1 MHCLCFTYR
10 PLVRVEVVGEAAHV
24 GGGRGAQTL
33 GVEEWRE
40 RRPAATLRTLL
51 LVLLSAG
58 PEVGDV
64 IASPGS
70 LSTFR
75 LALISQELNLNLK
88 WMLEITA
95 SKQFNSNKSE
105 YAQIIRKCPCGNFGS
120 KFQFPIM
127 VIQFIE
133 GFLYSDLNVLTISVC
148 AVSGKM
154 TVPSD

>member
-1 MHCLCFTYR
+1 MNITYR

-40 RRPAATLRTLL
+40 WRPAATLRTLL
-51 LVLLSAG
+51 LVLLLSAG

-70 LSTFR
+70 LSTSR

-105 YAQIIRKCPCGNFGS
+105 YAQIIRNSACGNFKS
-120 KFQFPIM
+120 KFQFPTM
-127 VIQFIE
+127 VTLKDSYILI
-133 GFLYSDLNVLTISVC
+133 
-148 AVSGKM
+148 
-154 TVPSD
+154 

>member
-1 MHCLCFTYR
+1 MLCLCVTYR

-33 GVEEWRE
+33 GVKEWRE

-70 LSTFR
+70 LSTSR

-105 YAQIIRKCPCGNFGS
+105 YAQIIQNMCGNFKS
-120 KFQFPIM
+120 KFQFPIL
-127 VIQFIE
+127 VTTFFE
-133 GFLYSDLNVLTISVC
+133 GFIYSDLNVLTISVS